1 MNSMPNETD
10 VFAAM
15 MQQNPDLARQQQAA
29 AKQLQEEQST
39 TVSGNISSV
48 TITGSAPTAAP
59 RIPDMESISSGNLTD
74 RIKAME
80 SKINSTKK
88 LEPSRA
94 GADFYKDDYGHT
106 TWYIKNES
114 GMIVSLGDTMGVV
127 IGKGEVIDLL
137 GRVSEDVITKSKD
150 FIARLRNNA
159 GGLRRLTQEEY
170 FSELQMQ
177 DEHNS
182 KITALETAKY
192 LNSPDGVRT
201 PQTIRPLIESQLNKL
216 DLHFDKNP
224 EVSVLGMEPLVFIKW
239 IMGEKFSIEEIDSM
253 LGYPRVRSNTDIT
266 SSLIRKRSELTK

>member
-1 MNSMPNETD
+1 MNSNLPNETE

-15 MQQNPDLARQQQAA
+15 MAQNPDLARQQQAA
-29 AKQLQEEQST
+29 SQQLQAEQST

-48 TITGSAPTAAP
+48 TITGSAPANNV
-59 RIPDMESISSGNLTD
+59 ESVASGNLTD

-80 SKINSTKK
+80 NKINSTKK
-88 LEPSRA
+88 IEPNRT
-94 GADFYKDDYGHT
+94 GADFYKDDYGHA

-114 GMIVSLGDTMGVV
+114 GMIVSLGDAMGVV

-137 GRVSEDVITKSKD
+137 SRVSEDVIIKSKD
-150 FIARLRNNA
+150 FIARLRNSA
-159 GGLRRLTQEEY
+159 GGLKRLTQEEY
-170 FSELQMQ
+170 FSELQIQ
-177 DEHNS
+177 DEQNS

-192 LNSPDGVRT
+192 LNSSDGVRT

-224 EVSVLGMEPLVFIKW
+224 KVSALGMEPLVFIKW

-253 LGYPRVRSNTDIT
+253 LGFPRVRSNTDIT